1 MNGAILPVF
10 LIEVNEANP
19 VFYLY
24 FKQKKGNI
32 AKIFCSVIYN

>member
-19 VFYLY
+19 VFYLC
-24 FKQKKGNI
+24 FKQKKRQY
-32 AKIFCSVIYN
+32 C

>member
-1 MNGAILPVF
+1 MNGANLPLF

-24 FKQKKGNI
+24 FKQKKAI
-32 AKIFCSVIYN
+32 RVLLRFSAL